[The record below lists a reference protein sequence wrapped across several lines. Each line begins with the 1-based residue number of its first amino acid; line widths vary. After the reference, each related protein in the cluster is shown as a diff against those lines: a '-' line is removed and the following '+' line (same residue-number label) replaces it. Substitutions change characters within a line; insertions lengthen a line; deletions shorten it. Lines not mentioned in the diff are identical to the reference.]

1 MIKSSI
7 FVSLPPQPASP
18 AESTSHSSDNG
29 KLQDSEL
36 VNSERHALK
45 ETGADDFTSK
55 AVIFSCAAGLVTFT
69 FSILYN
75 YFPNSAFT
83 VLLKGRDTESIVA
96 KLLVFIVAGFCGG
109 YLGYSSQNS
118 KRVIKKSV

>member
-1 MIKSSI
+1 MIKNSI
-7 FVSLPPQPASP
+7 FVSLLPQPASS
-18 AESTSHSSDNG
+18 ADSTSHSSDSG
-29 KLQDSEL
+29 KLKDTGL
-36 VNSERHALK
+36 MNPERHVLK
-45 ETGADDFTSK
+45 ETGTDDFTGK

-69 FSILYN
+69 FSILDN

-83 VLLKGRDTESIVA
+83 VLLNGRGTESAVA

-109 YLGYSSQNS
+109 YIGYSSQKS